1 MIRPASQSGLSG
13 YWIDA
18 DGEQVDIGAPCAAVT
33 KVLSPDGGTVGA
45 IDTAR
50 QRGVHPGLVEIA
62 AATVLSS
69 LQNDAAQA
77 EANSRLAE
85 LQALQLELVD
95 AMDDAA
101 AEPGERPS

>member
-1 MIRPASQSGLSG
+1 M
-13 YWIDA
+13 
-18 DGEQVDIGAPCAAVT
+18 
-33 KVLSPDGGTVGA
+33 LSPDGGTVGA

-95 AMDDAA
+95 AMDDSRRSLESDLHDDAQQRLVGLALAA
-101 AEPGERPS
+101 RLSARR